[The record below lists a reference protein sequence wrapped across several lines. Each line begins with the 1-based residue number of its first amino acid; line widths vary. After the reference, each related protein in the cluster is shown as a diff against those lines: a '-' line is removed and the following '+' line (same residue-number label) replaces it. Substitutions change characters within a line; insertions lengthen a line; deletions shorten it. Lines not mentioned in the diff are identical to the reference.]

1 MGSFANSVFS
11 ILLGWVRGAVSWLWN
26 TATSQES
33 GTLMQWIVENWLT
46 LTVILCAA
54 GIVIDFVVHMLRWQP
69 YKVWASFFRRM
80 FGRKERVEDRPRPG
94 GGRNRRV
101 RREWVYADG
110 TARPEEDAVV
120 GEEATAQENWY
131 QPEMA
136 VASRVSSEDMSQR
149 YVRSFA
155 RPESDTYQLPQELE
169 RLNYQRELDKQAPI
183 QGLEDYP
190 QPKPPMQQVQHTST
204 GRTDRFSKRMA
215 KLHVQRFL
223 EGDDEELA
231 LRYRPAPPA
240 VDKTEAYR
248 EPYYP
253 PQWKR
258 PTDVGASVSQEEDG
272 L

>member
-26 TATSQES
+26 AATSQES
-33 GTLMQWIVENWLT
+33 STFMQWIANNWLT
-46 LTVILCAA
+46 LAVILCAA
-54 GIVIDFVVHMLRWQP
+54 GVVIDFVVHMFRWQP

-80 FGRKERVEDRPRPG
+80 FGKKERVEETPRSG
-94 GGRNRRV
+94 SGLKRRV

-110 TARPEEDAVV
+110 TARADETSAAEE
-120 GEEATAQENWY
+120 ETAQGDWY

-155 RPESDTYQLPQELE
+155 RPEADAYQMPQELE
-169 RLNYQRELDKQAPI
+169 RLTYQQELDKQAPV

-190 QPKPPMQQVQHTST
+190 QPKPPVQPVQQQPQ
-204 GRTDRFSKRMA
+204 GRTERISKRMA
-215 KLHVQRFL
+215 RLHVHRFL
-223 EGDDEELA
+223 DGDDEELE
-231 LRYRPAPPA
+231 LRYKPAPPA

-258 PTDVGASVSQEEDG
+258 PTDVGASVSREEDG

>member
-11 ILLGWVRGAVSWLWN
+11 ILLGWVRGAVLWLWN

-33 GTLMQWIVENWLT
+33 SALMQWIANNWLT
-46 LTVILCAA
+46 LTIILCIA
-54 GIVIDFVVHMLRWQP
+54 GMVIDFVVHMFRWQP
-69 YKVWASFFRRM
+69 YKVWASFFRRI
-80 FGRKERVEDRPRPG
+80 FGKKVQEDDRPRPHSRQG
-94 GGRNRRV
+94 RV

-110 TARPEEDAVV
+110 TARADETVAAE
-120 GEEATAQENWY
+120 AQEAWY
-131 QPEMA
+131 QPECVSA
-136 VASRVSSEDMSQR
+136 PRVSSEEMSQQ

-155 RPESDTYQLPQELE
+155 RPETDAYQRPQDLE
-169 RLNYQRELDKQAPI
+169 RLTYQRELDKQAPI

-190 QPKPPMQQVQHTST
+190 QPKPTMQQAQPQSS
-204 GRTDRFSKRMA
+204 GRVERVSKRMA
-215 KLHVQRFL
+215 KFNVHRFL
-223 EGDDEELA
+223 EGDDDELE
-231 LRYRPAPPA
+231 LRYKPAPPA

-258 PTDVGASVSQEEDG
+258 PTDVGASVTQEEE

>member
-1 MGSFANSVFS
+1 MGSFANSTFS
-11 ILLGWVRGAVSWLWN
+11 ILLGWVRGAVSWLWS
-26 TATSQES
+26 TATSQEN
-33 GTLMQWIVENWLT
+33 GALVQWIADNWLI
-46 LTVILCAA
+46 LTIILCAA
-54 GIVIDFVVHMLRWQP
+54 GIAVDFVVHMFRWQP

-80 FGRKERVEDRPRPG
+80 FGKKEREEETPRPG
-94 GGRNRRV
+94 SGRKRRV

-110 TARPEEDAVV
+110 TARADETSAIE
-120 GEEATAQENWY
+120 GETAAQGDWY

-155 RPESDTYQLPQELE
+155 RPEADVYPTHQELE
-169 RLNYQRELDKQAPI
+169 GLTYQQELDKQAPI

-190 QPKPPMQQVQHTST
+190 QPKPPVQQAQQQPQ
-204 GRTDRFSKRMA
+204 GRPERVSKRMA
-215 KLHVQRFL
+215 KLNVHRFL
-223 EGDDEELA
+223 DGDDEELE
-231 LRYRPAPPA
+231 LRYKPAPPA
-240 VDKTEAYR
+240 VNKTEAYR